1 MGRLII
7 NFTGETYYTPPV
19 SPIRIESIRVLE
31 ISDNAEQ
38 RVVRV
43 ITDLPIGI
51 ITIWEGDDYD
61 LIGQW
66 TDDDVIKR
74 LKEMFQK

>member
-7 NFTGETYYTPPV
+7 NFTEETYYTPPV
-19 SPIRIESIRVLE
+19 TPIRIESIRVLE
-31 ISDNAEQ
+31 ISDNPEQ
-38 RVVRV
+38 KVVRV

-66 TDDDVIKR
+66 TDDDVINR